1 MTNGMIARKRGFS
14 QFTHQHPTATALGAG
29 AGTAAVGSASLH
41 GVGVA
46 FGLHGAAAA
55 TKGAFS
61 IGAMLG
67 VPVAPVVVAVAAVA
81 VTAYVMH
88 NAADHGTG
96 GVR

>member
-1 MTNGMIARKRGFS
+1 MIARKRGFS
-14 QFTHQHPTATALGAG
+14 RITHNHPTATALGAG
-29 AGTAAVGSASLH
+29 AGTAAVGSAGLH

-55 TKGAFS
+55 AKGTFCL
-61 IGAMLG
+61 GVTLG

-88 NAADHGTG
+88 NTADHGTG